1 MVIFYHSISLIIDSP
16 HKPFLTYCLKS
27 SWSSQHFPNWN
38 RKDEKGKS
46 IERRKPLNNSWKEK
60 FWVTG
65 NICLFKSLYKKRCFS
80 ERILPL
86 CFYTGRNCCL
96 FLKQH
101 LFSAGLINTASPH
114 TLLLWSSKTCS
125 AFPMYTLCE
134 SLSTN
139 NKLFDAKSL
148 FNIIK
153 TILVAFPG
161 RIFILIFPH
170 KNGN

>member
-1 MVIFYHSISLIIDSP
+1 ML
-16 HKPFLTYCLKS
+16 
-27 SWSSQHFPNWN
+27 
-38 RKDEKGKS
+38 
-46 IERRKPLNNSWKEK
+46 
-60 FWVTG
+60 
-65 NICLFKSLYKKRCFS
+65 S

-96 FLKQH
+96 FLNQH
-101 LFSAGLINTASPH
+101 LFSAGQINTTSPH
-114 TLLLWSSKTCS
+114 ILLLWPSKTCS
-125 AFPMYTLCE
+125 TSPTYTLCE
-134 SLSTN
+134 LLSAD

>member
-1 MVIFYHSISLIIDSP
+1 MVIITLS
-16 HKPFLTYCLKS
+16 KLKQKE
-27 SWSSQHFPNWN
+27 WE
-38 RKDEKGKS
+38 RKN

-65 NICLFKSLYKKRCFS
+65 NICLLKSLYKKRCFS

-86 CFYTGRNCCL
+86 CFHTGRNFCL

-101 LFSAGLINTASPH
+101 LFSAGQIDTTSPD

-125 AFPMYTLCE
+125 TFPMYTLCE
-134 SLSTN
+134 LLSTD
-139 NKLFDAKSL
+139 NKLFNAKSL

-153 TILVAFPG
+153 TILVAFSG